1 MKLADELRA
10 IVGADGVAADPSEL
24 ATFESDAFVL
34 VRSRPDLAVFPRST
48 DEVARVVRAVTG
60 AGLAIVPRGA
70 GTSLAGGTIAVNGG
84 VCVGLSRMRRIL
96 ELDPHDRFAHVE
108 AGVVNLHIS
117 QAARSHDLHYAPD
130 PSSQMVCT
138 IGGNVA
144 TNSGGPHTLKMG
156 VTANHVL
163 GATVVLAD
171 GTVLRVGGPYD
182 DAPGGDLLGLIVGSE
197 GTLGIVTEVIVR
209 LTPLPPAVRTQLA
222 VFETIDDAAR
232 TISRIIAAG
241 ILPAALEMMDALTVA
256 AVEDWLHLGFPRDA
270 GAVLIIE
277 LDGIEGGL
285 DRQVSR
291 VVELCRAEGCREIR
305 VASTDDERAELWKA
319 RKKSFGAMGR
329 YGLSYFTQDGV
340 VPRSRVPD
348 IMRFVADVAARYRVR
363 IANVI
368 HAGDGN
374 IHPLLMYD
382 GRDPRQVRAVV
393 EAGYEILAKC
403 VELGG
408 SVTGEHGV
416 GIEKV
421 APLEIMFDA
430 PSRAAQQRVR
440 GVFDPHLRMN
450 PGKLFA
456 TGGDCV
462 ELLRPP
468 PSWPDMGV

>member
-1 MKLADELRA
+1 MKLVDKLRA

-34 VRSRPDLAVFPRST
+34 VRSRPDLAVFPRNT
-48 DEVARVVRAVTG
+48 DEVARVVRAVIG
-60 AGLAIVPRGA
+60 AGLVIVPRGA

-96 ELDPHDRFAHVE
+96 ELDLHDRFAHVE

-171 GTVLRVGGPYD
+171 ATVLRVGGPYD
-182 DAPGGDLLGLIVGSE
+182 DAPGADLLGLIVGSE

-209 LTPLPPAVRTQLA
+209 LTPIPPAVRTQLA

-256 AVEDWLHLGFPRDA
+256 AVEDWLHMGFPRDA

-285 DRQVSR
+285 DRQETR

-305 VASTDDERAELWKA
+305 VASTDAERAELWKA

-348 IMRFVADVAARYRVR
+348 IMRFVADVAARYGVR

-382 GRDPRQVRAVV
+382 ERDPRQVRAVV

-416 GIEKV
+416 GIEKRDLMHHQFSEADLAQQMRIRAV
-421 APLEIMFDA
+421 FDRGWLLNPAKVFPLE
-430 PSRAAQQRVR
+430 SR
-440 GVFDPHLRMN
+440 HLE
-450 PGKLFA
+450 
-456 TGGDCV
+456 TV
-462 ELLRPP
+462 
-468 PSWPDMGV
+468 